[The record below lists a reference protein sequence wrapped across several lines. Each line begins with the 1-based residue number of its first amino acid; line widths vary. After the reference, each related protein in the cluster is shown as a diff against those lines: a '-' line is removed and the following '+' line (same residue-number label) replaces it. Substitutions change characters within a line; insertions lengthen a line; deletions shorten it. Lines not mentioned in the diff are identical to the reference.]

1 VARVFSHGNMT
12 AAMKIGLQAPD
23 GAVLP
28 VDPGAA
34 PDSGS
39 AAASAGLS
47 LRAKGLI
54 VLCVLFVYILVVLG
68 VVALQWHRSLSV
80 NARIENLHL
89 QETKAERLQGSLS
102 HAIINLQD
110 TLKSGNPKDL
120 DTDLALLLSDTR
132 RLEAHYPRLSR
143 HAARL
148 ATDLARLD
156 PGMAGA
162 TLRSLRANLEAVRAE
177 VEVISAEIHESKTAL
192 TADHFAQQGWIA
204 ILAASMSLGGVAL
217 FGVVTVL
224 FFTRLAR
231 DIGKLEAR
239 AMDIVTG
246 YDGAPLEVTRGDEVG
261 GLMRAVNRTQS
272 ALRLREKQLELA
284 RQQRFYQ
291 EKMAAIG
298 SLAAGVAHEINN
310 PIAAI
315 SGFAQSMSDHRR
327 TSRCSDAGCRPELI
341 LEQTGRIAMI
351 SRQLA
356 EMASTHSQQPD
367 LLDLNGLVE
376 RTSNFLGYDKRFRGI
391 DVVLDLDHDLPAVHS
406 VADHLTQVL
415 MNLMINAADALEST
429 QGGAR
434 RIRVATRAG
443 GGGAVLT
450 VSDNGQGMDRALL
463 SRVFDESFTTKPLDK
478 GRGLGLFL
486 CKILIEQ
493 NGGRIELESVLQ
505 AGTTARI
512 VLPLRE
518 RAAA

>member
-1 VARVFSHGNMT
+1 
-12 AAMKIGLQAPD
+12 MKIGLQAPD
-23 GAVLP
+23 GAVLVHP
-28 VDPGAA
+28 DAAPGAA
-34 PDSGS
+34 STPQ
-39 AAASAGLS
+39 ARGLS
-47 LRAKGLI
+47 LRAKGLV
-54 VLCVLFVYILVVLG
+54 VLAILFVYILVVLG
-68 VVALQWHRSLSV
+68 VIALQWHKSLSV
-80 NARIENLHL
+80 GERIENLHL
-89 QETKAERLQGSLS
+89 QETKAERLQSSLS

-120 DTDLALLLSDTR
+120 DTDLVLVVSDTR
-132 RLEAHYPRLSR
+132 QLEAHYPGLAR
-143 HAARL
+143 HADGL
-148 ATDLARLD
+148 ASAVAGLEPNM
-156 PGMAGA
+156 PGAA
-162 TLRSLRANLEAVRAE
+162 LRSLREQLEAVRAE
-177 VEVISAEIHESKTAL
+177 ANAISAQIHESKDAL
-192 TADHFAQQGWIA
+192 TATHFAQQGWIA
-204 ILAASMSLGGVAL
+204 TVAAAMSVGGVVLLGAL
-217 FGVVTVL
+217 IVL
-224 FFTRLAR
+224 FFGRLAR

-272 ALRLREKQLELA
+272 MLRLREKQLELA

-315 SGFAQSMSDHRR
+315 SGLAQDMSDHRQAR
-327 TSRCSDAGCRPELI
+327 LCSDARCQPEMI
-341 LEQTGRIAMI
+341 LEQTGRIALI

-356 EMASTHSQQPD
+356 EMASMHSQQPD

-376 RTSNFLGYDKRFRGI
+376 RTCNFLGYDKRFAGI
-391 DVVLDLDHDLPAVHS
+391 DVVLDLDRNLPAVRS

-429 QGGAR
+429 HGGAR
-434 RIRVATRAG
+434 RIRVATRADAA
-443 GGGAVLT
+443 GAVLT
-450 VSDNGQGMDRALL
+450 VSDNGHGMDAALL

-486 CKILIEQ
+486 CKNLIKQ
-493 NGGRIELESVLQ
+493 NGGRIELESVLH

-512 VLPLRE
+512 VLPPRE
-518 RAAA
+518 GAVA

>member
-1 VARVFSHGNMT
+1 
-12 AAMKIGLQAPD
+12 MKIGLQAPD
-23 GAVLP
+23 GAVLVHP
-28 VDPGAA
+28 DAAPGAA
-34 PDSGS
+34 STPQ
-39 AAASAGLS
+39 ARGLS
-47 LRAKGLI
+47 LRAKGLV
-54 VLCVLFVYILVVLG
+54 VLAILFVYILVVLG
-68 VVALQWHRSLSV
+68 VIALQWHKSLSV
-80 NARIENLHL
+80 GERIENLHL
-89 QETKAERLQGSLS
+89 QETKAERLQSSLS

-120 DTDLALLLSDTR
+120 DTDLVLVVSDTR
-132 RLEAHYPRLSR
+132 QLEAHYPGLAR
-143 HAARL
+143 HADGL
-148 ATDLARLD
+148 ASAVAGLEPNM
-156 PGMAGA
+156 PGAA
-162 TLRSLRANLEAVRAE
+162 LRSLRGQLEAVRAE
-177 VEVISAEIHESKTAL
+177 ANAISAQIHESKDAL
-192 TADHFAQQGWIA
+192 TATHFAQQGWIA
-204 ILAASMSLGGVAL
+204 TVAAAMSVGGVVLLGAL
-217 FGVVTVL
+217 IVL
-224 FFTRLAR
+224 FFGRLAR

-272 ALRLREKQLELA
+272 MLRLREKQLELA

-315 SGFAQSMSDHRR
+315 SGLAQDMSDHRQAR
-327 TSRCSDAGCRPELI
+327 LCSDARYQPEMI
-341 LEQTGRIAMI
+341 LEQTGRIALI

-356 EMASTHSQQPD
+356 EMASMHSQQPD

-376 RTSNFLGYDKRFRGI
+376 RTCNFLGYDKRFAGI
-391 DVVLDLDHDLPAVHS
+391 DVVLDLDRNLPAVRS

-429 QGGAR
+429 HGGAR
-434 RIRVATRAG
+434 RIRVATRADAA
-443 GGGAVLT
+443 GAVLT
-450 VSDNGQGMDRALL
+450 VSDNGHGMDAALL

-486 CKILIEQ
+486 CKNLIKQ
-493 NGGRIELESVLQ
+493 NGGRIELESVLH

-512 VLPLRE
+512 VLPPRE
-518 RAAA
+518 GAVA

>member
-1 VARVFSHGNMT
+1 
-12 AAMKIGLQAPD
+12 MKIGLQAPD
-23 GAVLP
+23 GAVLVHP
-28 VDPGAA
+28 DAAPGAA
-34 PDSGS
+34 STPQ
-39 AAASAGLS
+39 ARGLS
-47 LRAKGLI
+47 LRAKGLV
-54 VLCVLFVYILVVLG
+54 VLAILFVYILVVLG
-68 VVALQWHRSLSV
+68 VIALQWHKSLSV
-80 NARIENLHL
+80 GERIENLHL
-89 QETKAERLQGSLS
+89 QETKAERLQSSLS

-120 DTDLALLLSDTR
+120 DTDLVLVVSDTR
-132 RLEAHYPRLSR
+132 QLEAHYPGLAR
-143 HAARL
+143 HADGL
-148 ATDLARLD
+148 ASAVAGLEPNM
-156 PGMAGA
+156 PGAA
-162 TLRSLRANLEAVRAE
+162 LRSLRGQLEAVRAE
-177 VEVISAEIHESKTAL
+177 ANAISAQIHESKDAL
-192 TADHFAQQGWIA
+192 TATHFAQQGWIA
-204 ILAASMSLGGVAL
+204 TVAAAMSVGGVVLLGAL
-217 FGVVTVL
+217 IVL
-224 FFTRLAR
+224 FFGRLAR

-272 ALRLREKQLELA
+272 MLRLREKQLELA

-315 SGFAQSMSDHRR
+315 SGLAQDMSDHRQAR
-327 TSRCSDAGCRPELI
+327 LCSDARCQPEMI
-341 LEQTGRIAMI
+341 LEQTGRIALI

-356 EMASTHSQQPD
+356 EMASMHSQQPD

-376 RTSNFLGYDKRFRGI
+376 RTCNFLGYDKRFAGI
-391 DVVLDLDHDLPAVHS
+391 DVVLDLDRNLPAVRS

-429 QGGAR
+429 HGGAR
-434 RIRVATRAG
+434 RIRVATRADAA
-443 GGGAVLT
+443 GAVLT
-450 VSDNGQGMDRALL
+450 VSDNGHGMDAALL

-486 CKILIEQ
+486 CKNLIKQ
-493 NGGRIELESVLQ
+493 NGGRIELESVLH

-512 VLPLRE
+512 VLPPRE
-518 RAAA
+518 GAVA